1 MGQQTY
7 QCPKCKRDFQE
18 PDFEEVPDNMSFD
31 VLADEHKIPK
41 CPHCGHL
48 EFFGFKVVDIAF

>member
-7 QCPKCKRDFQE
+7 ECSKCKGNFQE
-18 PDFEEVPDNMSFD
+18 PNFEEVPDNMSFD

-41 CPHCGHL
+41 CPNCGHL
-48 EFFGFKVVDIAF
+48 EFFGFEVVDIAF